1 MYRIEIDRDECIGY
15 GLCAQT
21 APRSL
26 RLNADGVAEAV
37 ADTVDDEDVVE
48 AALVCPM
55 SAIAVRA
62 YDEREAA

>member
-15 GLCAQT
+15 GLCART

-26 RLNADGVAEAV
+26 KLDAEGLAEPIADH
-37 ADTVDDEDVVE
+37 VDDENVIE

-55 SAIAVRA
+55 SALAVYEGERRA
-62 YDEREAA
+62 V